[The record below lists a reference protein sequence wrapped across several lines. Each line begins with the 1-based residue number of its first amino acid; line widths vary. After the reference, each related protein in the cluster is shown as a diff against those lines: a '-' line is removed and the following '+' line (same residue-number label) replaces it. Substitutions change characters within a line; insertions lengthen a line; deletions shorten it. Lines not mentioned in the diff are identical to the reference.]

1 MSDAAGVA
9 RSGMSGRGVLS
20 PVEKRAFD
28 ALDLDALAA
37 FLRELIAIPCLDGA
51 ESSAQRAVGAW
62 MERAGFATDIWR
74 IDLRELAKHP
84 DHCTEVERHEALG
97 VVGWVGERA
106 AERAAGGAAAGRGA
120 GRSGPGRDLMLNGHI
135 DVVPVGDEAAWTTP
149 PWDPAVRDGRVYG
162 RGAVDMKGGLVCA
175 LFAAKAVHDAGV
187 RLCGRLSVRQCRGG
201 GRRRH
206 GHTGDHPPRPHRP
219 RRRCRRAHRVG
230 CDPGAGRLADVPPHR
245 PGLLGARVCA

>member
-1 MSDAAGVA
+1 
-9 RSGMSGRGVLS
+9 MSGRGVLS

-28 ALDLDALAA
+28 ALDLDALVA
-37 FLRELIAIPCLDGA
+37 FLRELIAIPSLDGA

-84 DHCTEVERHEALG
+84 DYCTEVERHEALG

-120 GRSGPGRDLMLNGHI
+120 GRGAGRDLMLNGHI

-162 RGAVDMKGGLVCA
+162 RGAVDMK
-175 LFAAKAVHDAGV
+175 
-187 RLCGRLSVRQCRGG
+187 
-201 GRRRH
+201 
-206 GHTGDHPPRPHRP
+206 
-219 RRRCRRAHRVG
+219 
-230 CDPGAGRLADVPPHR
+230 
-245 PGLLGARVCA
+245 